1 MENKHGAPAH
11 IEPFVRRHRP
21 FFVGLFI
28 FIPVIAMPALLVF
41 AILKDDRFQKWDT
54 LYVVCENSQGLK
66 NGSNVTISGN
76 TIGYVKGIDLIR
88 EKEVCVRFDIRGEYS
103 RLVKKDTRA
112 RLKQRGFVGDWEVE
126 LTGGGAAAP
135 EAGSGDTLK
144 SEKTPTVD
152 GIIEM
157 AIGMIDSATVLL
169 NEFTAMARDINAGDG
184 TVGRLLKD
192 DTLYRHMR
200 QVGLNAIGFTSD
212 LRKVAAG
219 AQGTLGKTDS
229 LLSAFTGVGT
239 SVGAGGTALLD
250 SLMTL
255 VAGVNKSFDDIG
267 LILKDLK
274 AVSGGA
280 PEMMNRLKDDV
291 EEAEAMIRALQS
303 NWLFKKAAG
312 PDASKNPNL
321 TESP

>member
-1 MENKHGAPAH
+1 MENKQKAAAH
-11 IEPFVRRHRP
+11 TESFVRRHRP

-66 NGSNVTISGN
+66 NGSNVTMSGN
-76 TIGYVKGIDLIR
+76 TIGYVKGVDLIKER
-88 EKEVCVRFDIRGEYS
+88 EVCVRFDIRGEYS

-126 LTGGGAAAP
+126 LTGGGATAP
-135 EAGSGDTLK
+135 EADDGDTLK

-157 AIGMIDSATVLL
+157 AIGMIDSATALL

-200 QVGLNAIGFTSD
+200 QIGLNAIGFTSD

-229 LLSAFTGVGT
+229 LLLTFTGVGA
-239 SVGAGGTALLD
+239 SVGAGGTAFVD
-250 SLMTL
+250 SLISL
-255 VAGVNKSFDDIG
+255 VAAANKSFDDIG
-267 LILKDLK
+267 QILKDIK
-274 AVSGGA
+274 AVSNDA
-280 PEMMNRLKDDV
+280 PELMNQLKEDI
-291 EEAEAMIRALQS
+291 EEAEMMIRALQS

-312 PDASKNPNL
+312 PDAAKNPNL